1 MFFLEVFAMA
11 TAKKLPSGNYHVL
24 VYTGKDAAG
33 KRQYKSFTDPDKR
46 TAEFLA
52 SEYLTRK
59 RKGSTAAELTL
70 AQAIEQYI
78 DSKEHVL
85 SPTTVQAYR
94 SIAKHRFGA
103 LQKLSLAALD
113 QRPYKVRS
121 TVRR

>member
-1 MFFLEVFAMA
+1 MA
-11 TAKKLPSGNYHVL
+11 TAKKLPSGNYRVL
-24 VYTGKDAAG
+24 VYTGKDASG

-85 SPTTVQAYR
+85 SPHDCTSLSVDCQAPVWGAAKAVARCAGFSSRTKRDQPR
-94 SIAKHRFGA
+94 SGRV
-103 LQKLSLAALD
+103 L
-113 QRPYKVRS
+113 P
-121 TVRR
+121 